1 MDEVNCI
8 YLMDATI
15 PVNSKNSQQFYIQ
28 TSESLKKFIQS
39 VTVRNK
45 ITAIQYNS
53 RLLIFER
60 CLKKTI
66 KLTWIFSYK
75 K

>member
-45 ITAIQYNS
+45 
-53 RLLIFER
+53 
-60 CLKKTI
+60 
-66 KLTWIFSYK
+66 
-75 K
+75 